1 MSSPTKISHMSIH
14 HKYHKGQGFMS
25 EGSVMYVKMSGVNEE
40 QRDRVAAGVTV
51 VVILVVPDELT
62 VHSTTA
68 CIRRQVVLFVRVRHY
83 FSQET

>member
-1 MSSPTKISHMSIH
+1 
-14 HKYHKGQGFMS
+14 
-25 EGSVMYVKMSGVNEE
+25 MYVKMSGVNEE

-68 CIRRQVVLFVRVRHY
+68 CIRRQVVLAKSPTSRRSAHDQVVAPPVVSF
-83 FSQET
+83 Q